1 MTDGQ
6 PDPVDIALREDIGE
20 GDITTQ
26 LVVPEDARA
35 RARVVAR
42 EKAVIAGTRPA
53 AEVFRRVDPQLK
65 VSTGLTDGTA
75 VLGGETILEISGSTR
90 SILTAE
96 RAALNF
102 LQRLSG
108 IATLTRAFVEA
119 TGKNPAKIMDTR
131 KTTPGLR
138 ALEKAAVVAG
148 GGINHRFGLF
158 DMILVKD
165 NHLVAQP
172 DLAQLALAIRK
183 AKLRNPSMKVEVE
196 ADSLEQVRALMQIEE
211 VDLILLDN
219 METTEMCEAI
229 ALGRNR
235 KIKFE
240 ASGGVNL
247 KTVRRIAATGVD
259 YISVGALTHSAPAVD
274 LSLELTPISS

>member
-1 MTDGQ
+1 
-6 PDPVDIALREDIGE
+6 
-20 GDITTQ
+20 
-26 LVVPEDARA
+26 
-35 RARVVAR
+35 
-42 EKAVIAGTRPA
+42 
-53 AEVFRRVDPQLK
+53 
-65 VSTGLTDGTA
+65 
-75 VLGGETILEISGSTR
+75 
-90 SILTAE
+90 
-96 RAALNF
+96 
-102 LQRLSG
+102 
-108 IATLTRAFVEA
+108 
-119 TGKNPAKIMDTR
+119 
-131 KTTPGLR
+131 
-138 ALEKAAVVAG
+138 
-148 GGINHRFGLF
+148 
-158 DMILVKD
+158 
-165 NHLVAQP
+165 
-172 DLAQLALAIRK
+172 LAIRK

-274 LSLELTPISS
+274 LSLELTPISSCCATRCCVWRKYGTPCSLG